1 MIKDVG
7 IDPSNEL
14 VLLNSVY
21 DLATNQ
27 LYLKMYNIKTE
38 RLEILTDQS
47 GFIPYTYFK
56 TNDRLY
62 DQNQFSQ
69 FLKENIS
76 KYEAQVTEMTD
87 LLEDTEVPVI
97 KLYSSNV
104 YYVYENLT
112 KKLNDIQQYE
122 YLIKMHESYIY
133 DNQFIF
139 SSNYNLKNRTLY
151 GILPT
156 LTKDQNYFLGT
167 VKFKAGNASLISS
180 LFSGDD
186 TSKSIEYQ
194 KYLSNYILLLNQPI
208 PDFKRMALD
217 IEIWSNNNNFPDV
230 TNPVN
235 PIISVAYVDN
245 RGKKYIVT
253 SQEFLSDIL
262 HTANDNVLKRV
273 MLDLMFEN
281 HDLKFVSTEKDLIK
295 HIFKMLNE
303 YPLIVTFNGDN
314 FDLAYITQRADL
326 LEIETE
332 NNPILFKKSN
342 KSKGTKYNKNPISLK
357 NSIHLDL
364 FQLYQN
370 ISLQNYAFNA
380 RYKEYSLNAISN
392 ALLNKKKLEYN
403 VPLQLTKIDKMFDIN
418 KAIRYDTIIEKAKN
432 SLSEMYRYNLHDAT
446 LTMELT
452 TFSNNLPMNLIT
464 ILSRITKTA
473 IEDICRYGISNW
485 ARNMLYYEHRK
496 RNYIIP
502 TSRDC
507 S

>member
-1 MIKDVG
+1 
-7 IDPSNEL
+7 
-14 VLLNSVY
+14 
-21 DLATNQ
+21 
-27 LYLKMYNIKTE
+27 
-38 RLEILTDQS
+38 
-47 GFIPYTYFK
+47 
-56 TNDRLY
+56 
-62 DQNQFSQ
+62 
-69 FLKENIS
+69 
-76 KYEAQVTEMTD
+76 
-87 LLEDTEVPVI
+87 
-97 KLYSSNV
+97 
-104 YYVYENLT
+104 
-112 KKLNDIQQYE
+112 
-122 YLIKMHESYIY
+122 
-133 DNQFIF
+133 
-139 SSNYNLKNRTLY
+139 
-151 GILPT
+151 
-156 LTKDQNYFLGT
+156 
-167 VKFKAGNASLISS
+167 
-180 LFSGDD
+180 
-186 TSKSIEYQ
+186 
-194 KYLSNYILLLNQPI
+194 
-208 PDFKRMALD
+208 MALD
-217 IEIWSNNNNFPDV
+217 IEIWSNNNKFPDV

-502 TSRDC
+502 TSRD
-507 S
+507 STLKKER